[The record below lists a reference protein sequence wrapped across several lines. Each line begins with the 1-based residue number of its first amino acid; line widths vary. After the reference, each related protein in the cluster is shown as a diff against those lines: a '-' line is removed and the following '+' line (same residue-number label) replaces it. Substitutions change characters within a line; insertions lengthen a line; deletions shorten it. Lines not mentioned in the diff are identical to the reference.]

1 MSRAALRTGIA
12 KFFGGTVY
20 DPVERIYTGG
30 PLTVAG
36 LGGARPYFAKRIP
49 DTDYVIGQPPGRGMG
64 AVIVV
69 HLPDV
74 GPEWREAL
82 GGATAGIKGVPY
94 QVELHFY
101 HLATTAHTE
110 DAQADLDALL
120 DATKGLIYA
129 DRTLGGICT
138 EAGERAATRIRT
150 RMSPPVVSPK
160 GHPER
165 TDSYAVITFGA
176 DVYITA

>member
-1 MSRAALRTGIA
+1 MSRRSVRQGVAT
-12 KFFGGTVY
+12 FFGGTTF
-20 DPVERIYTGG
+20 DPVSRTYTGG
-30 PLTVAG
+30 PLTSSG
-36 LGGARPYFAKRIP
+36 LGAARAYYPANIP
-49 DTDYVIGQPPGRGMG
+49 DTDYFIGLPPGRGMG
-64 AVIVV
+64 ALMGV

-101 HLATTAHTE
+101 HLSTMGHTE

-120 DATKGLIYA
+120 DAAKGLIYG

-138 EAGERAATRIRT
+138 EAGERPSTRIRT
-150 RMSPPVVSPK
+150 RMAVPVVAARGEPQ
-160 GHPER
+160 R
-165 TDSYAVITFGA
+165 TSSYAVITFGA

>member
-1 MSRAALRTGIA
+1 MTRQAVRNGVAT
-12 KFFGGTVY
+12 FFGGATFDSVS
-20 DPVERIYTGG
+20 RIYTGG
-30 PLTVAG
+30 PLTSSG

-49 DTDYVIGQPPGRGMG
+49 DTDYVIGQAAGRGMG
-64 AVIVV
+64 AVMVV

-94 QVELHFY
+94 QIELHVY
-101 HLATTAHTE
+101 HLATTAHAE

-120 DATKGLIYA
+120 DAAKGLIYA

-138 EAGERAATRIRT
+138 EAGERPATRIRT
-150 RMSPPVVSPK
+150 RMSPPVVARQ
-160 GHPER
+160 GQPER
-165 TDSYAVITFGA
+165 TEGYAVITFGA